1 MRRPQ
6 QNNNREI
13 NVKQQLIDF
22 WNKCGLFSRFCF
34 IINVVVYLYQLAT
47 KLDLKDSAI
56 CLGPIHDS
64 A

>member
-1 MRRPQ
+1 MRRAQPG
-6 QNNNREI
+6 NNRDV
-13 NVKQQLIDF
+13 NLKQQLIDF

-34 IINVVVYLYQLAT
+34 IANVAVYIYQLVT

-64 A
+64 F